1 MTLVPLTTVSVMAVR
16 VPSAAR
22 LNPSI
27 RPGPRLAV
35 QYKYSPCIYRKHT
48 NPQGQGV
55 DRS

>member
-35 QYKYSPCIYRKHT
+35 QYKYSPWADR
-48 NPQGQGV
+48 QGKG
-55 DRS
+55 RERR